1 MSGPSIDWRLLG
13 GAAVLLALAAVVSLT
28 LLLGSRSYLAQ
39 TQATYLRQRAGL
51 VAAARLY
58 RTAENDRSLYSQYV
72 SRYREL
78 ARQGVIGVEPRLDW
92 IEALERINRRLK
104 LPVLRYEIQP
114 QALLTLPPER
124 YNTKIVRIYR
134 SSMSPTAGLLHEG
147 DLIALLHE
155 LRRLTSGR
163 FEVHECRVKFTS
175 PARGVS
181 LDPGRATLTAV
192 CAIDWYTLRLEPG
205 AAREAPASW

>member
-13 GAAVLLALAAVVSLT
+13 SAAGLLALAAAVSAI
-28 LLLGSRSYLAQ
+28 LLLGSRSYLAH

-58 RTAENDRSLYSQYV
+58 RTAETDRSLYSQYV

-78 ARQGVIGVEPRLDW
+78 VRKGVIGIEPRLDW
-92 IEALERINRRLK
+92 VEALEQINRRLK

-114 QALLTLPPER
+114 QALLTLPPDR
-124 YNTKIVRIYR
+124 YDAKIVRLYR
-134 SSMSPTAGLLHEG
+134 SSMSLTAGLLHEG

-163 FEVHECRVKFTS
+163 FEVHECGVKFAN
-175 PARGVS
+175 PPRGVP
-181 LDPGRATLTAV
+181 LDLGRATLTAV

-205 AAREAPASW
+205 AARGTPASW